1 MASVKVIG
9 FLKLREGVTPEEY
22 ETWLKESDYPVATTN
37 PSLLSM
43 QVFRVE
49 AAGPGPAAFKYPL
62 ESAPAQYVEILEF
75 TSLEEVKADLRTSA
89 MREIFAGFQR
99 MVKDP
104 VFVCVE
110 QVV

>member
-1 MASVKVIG
+1 MKVIG

>member
-1 MASVKVIG
+1 MKVIG
-9 FLKLREGVTPEEY
+9 FLKLQDGVTAEEY
-22 ETWLKESDYPVATTN
+22 ETWLKETDYPVATTN

-49 AAGPGPAAFKYPL
+49 AAGPGPAAIKYPG
-62 ESAPAQYVEILEF
+62 EMAPAAYIEILEF
-75 TSLEEVKADLRTSA
+75 TSIEEVKADLKTPA

-99 MVKDP
+99 LVKDP
-104 VFVCVE
+104 VFVRVE